1 MKHPCIDIIEKQK
14 IVAILRGIPA
24 EKLESVIT
32 SLYHGGIRI
41 LEITFNQKSE
51 TKLADTADA
60 IRLAKSL
67 FPDMHIGAGT
77 TMSIAEVH
85 AAHDSG
91 AEFILA
97 PNTNEQVIREAVSLG
112 MLAVPGAL
120 TPTEIASAYEYGAQ
134 VVKLFPAGNFGTSYV
149 KAITAPISH
158 IPLMAVGGIDLNN
171 MKEFLNAG
179 ICSVGIGSCL
189 TDKKL
194 IEANDWEALTAL
206 TRKYVE
212 AAK

>member
-1 MKHPCIDIIEKQK
+1 MKQILDVIKSEK
-14 IVAILRGIPA
+14 IVAILRGIPTD
-24 EKLESVIT
+24 KMTSVIT
-32 SLYHGGIRI
+32 ALYNGGIRV

-51 TKLADTADA
+51 TKLEDTAYA

-67 FPDMHIGAGT
+67 FPDMHVGAGT

-85 AAHDSG
+85 AAHDAG

-97 PNTNEQVIREAVSLG
+97 PNVNEHVIREAVNLG

-120 TPTEIASAYEYGAQ
+120 TPTEIVTAYEYGAQ

-171 MKEFLNAG
+171 MNDFLNAG

-189 TDKKL
+189 TEKKL
-194 IEANDWEALTAL
+194 IENNDWDALKEL